1 MISAEPWQTAETPGS
16 MRGLPITRPEVIV
29 SAIRRSKR
37 PILIVGYEATE
48 VELAKGKP
56 LEYAIRIAESTG
68 TQIVATAHVISEFV
82 QRGFGNAFGMPIVDI
97 ANRLRDPDWKG
108 LDGQGQYDLA
118 LFIGIRY
125 YLGWVTLSGLK
136 HFAPNLKTISLD
148 RFHQPHATWS
158 FPNMNVEDW
167 QRQLE
172 SVMAQLKQE

>member
-56 LEYAIRIAESTG
+56 LEYAIRISESTG
-68 TQIVATAHVISEFV
+68 AQIVATAHVISEFV
-82 QRGFGNAFGMPIVDI
+82 LRGFGNAFGMPIVDI

-108 LDGQGQYDLA
+108 LDGEGQYDLA

-136 HFAPNLKTISLD
+136 HFALNLKTISLD

-172 SVMAQLKQE
+172 AVITQLKQE